1 MVEVAMD
8 AVGSAEDVLLK
19 LIQERRALENA
30 QKVLETYRMVR
41 SELQP
46 ALDALAEIR
55 QKIVDER
62 RELQAVEQQ
71 RLAAL
76 KRVEEQVAQQRA
88 ALLKQLDDEVQRL
101 KIDIALLLD
110 EHDALVKATTQQ
122 QLRHDEEL
130 ERYEQ
135 QLAQIKEEME
145 VLQSE
150 RGTLAEAIGRAAE
163 YFKR

>member
-1 MVEVAMD
+1 MD

-46 ALDALAEIR
+46 ALDELARVR
-55 QKIVDER
+55 QSIVDER
-62 RELQAVEQQ
+62 RELSAVEQQ

-76 KRVEEQVAQQRA
+76 NRVEQEVAQQRQRMLEELGA
-88 ALLKQLDDEVQRL
+88 EVQKL
-101 KIDIALLLD
+101 KVDIALMSD
-110 EHDALVKATTQQ
+110 EHLQLTQALEVVRDKQ
-122 QLRHDEEL
+122 RFEL
-130 ERYEQ
+130 EQYEQ
-135 QLAQIKEEME
+135 ELAAVKEEME